1 MSSSQDAQAL
11 PYNYV
16 GEELELFAN
25 ANNWKAYFASV
36 LRDVIVGDVLEVG
49 AGIGETTRRLLDGR
63 QRSWL
68 CLEPDPRLAAT
79 ASQWAKSATASPRP
93 EVKVGTTSDFDAS
106 PRFDAILYI
115 DVLEHIEHDREEV
128 ARAAA
133 LLKPGGNLIVL
144 SPAFQQL
151 FSEFDRS
158 VGHYRRYTRA
168 SLAAVMP
175 PSLRRR
181 TLRYLD
187 CVGFA
192 ASLSNRLLLRQG
204 LPTRSQVALWDGA
217 MIPVSRIIDPLFARW
232 FGRSVLA
239 VYQRV

>member
-1 MSSSQDAQAL
+1 MSSSPGAPSL
-11 PYNYV
+11 PYSYV
-16 GEELELFAN
+16 GEELELFAG

-79 ASQWAKSATASPRP
+79 ASQWAESASLSPKP
-93 EVKVGTTSDFDAS
+93 EVKVGTTADFDPS

-133 LLKPGGNLIVL
+133 LLQPGGNLIVL

-158 VGHYRRYTRA
+158 VGHYRRYTRE
-168 SLAAVMP
+168 SLGAVMP
-175 PSLRRR
+175 SSLRRR

-187 CVGFA
+187 CVGFL

-204 LPTRSQVALWDGA
+204 LPTRSQIAVWDGM
-217 MIPVSRIIDPLFARW
+217 MIPVSRVIDPLFSRW
-232 FGRSVLA
+232 FGRSVVA
-239 VYQRV
+239 VYER